1 MKKSFVSYFLAFIAL
16 AAFVSCS
23 KTAPKDVAR
32 EWLTAFYH
40 LDYDAAKQYSTED
53 TKNMLNVLEGFT
65 NALPDST
72 KQRAKSATINIKSL
86 KEDANTATV
95 TFTTSEEP
103 NKEQP
108 PLKMVKQDNKWLV
121 QFTKADFTGGDNAD
135 MQATGGATITQ
146 DAPTA
151 PATADAPM
159 TTPDTAAEKK

>member
-1 MKKSFVSYFLAFIAL
+1 M
-16 AAFVSCS
+16 
-23 KTAPKDVAR
+23 AR
-32 EWLTAFYH
+32 EWLTDFYH
-40 LDYDAAKQYSTED
+40 LDYDAAKKYSTED

-72 KQRAKSATINIKSL
+72 RQRAKSATINIKSL

-108 PLKMVKQDNKWLV
+108 PLKLVKQDNKWLV
-121 QFTKADFTGGDNAD
+121 QFTKADFTGAENAD
-135 MQATGGATITQ
+135 AAATGGATISQ
-146 DAPTA
+146 DAPAA

-159 TTPDTAAEKK
+159 TTPDTAAQKQ